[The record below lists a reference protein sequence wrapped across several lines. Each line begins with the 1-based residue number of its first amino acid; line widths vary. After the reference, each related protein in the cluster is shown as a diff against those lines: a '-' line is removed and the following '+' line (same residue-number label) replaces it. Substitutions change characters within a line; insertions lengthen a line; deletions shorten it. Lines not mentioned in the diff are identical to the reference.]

1 MKKKIL
7 LLSIILIS
15 SFVGISQGKKTNPFA
30 TAKPT
35 NAIEPYKILSSD
47 SIVEIRTD
55 LGNILV
61 RLYNETPKHRDN
73 FMKLAR
79 NKYFD
84 SLMFHRVIKEFM
96 IQGGDPESKRAQP
109 EQMLG
114 NGGPGYTIPAEINTK
129 YFHKKGALSAARL
142 GDEINPNKESSGSQF
157 YIVQGRTFTEN
168 DLKATEEGKIM
179 QIKRSLYN
187 QYLNHPDNIMLR
199 NKVIRL
205 QNENKIDSLNMI
217 NGVAINYVEEE
228 FKKQSVSK
236 FSEEQLKAYST
247 IGGAPHLDGGYTVF
261 GEVIEGLDVIDK
273 IAALETGSSDRPKT
287 DIRMFVTIP
296 SKKELKK
303 KK

>member
-15 SFVGISQGKKTNPFA
+15 CFVGISQEKNTNQLA
-30 TAKPT
+30 TVQPI
-35 NAIEPYKILSSD
+35 NAIEPYKILPND
-47 SIVEIRTD
+47 SIVAIKTD
-55 LGNILV
+55 LGNILI

-79 NKYFD
+79 SKYFD

-96 IQGGDPESKRAQP
+96 IQGGDPESKRAQ
-109 EQMLG
+109 QMLG

-168 DLKATEEGKIM
+168 DLKATEEGRNM
-179 QIKRSLYN
+179 QIKRGLYN
-187 QYLNHPDNIMLR
+187 QYLNHPENIALK
-199 NKVIRL
+199 NKIIQY

-217 NGVAINYVEEE
+217 NGAAINYVEEE
-228 FKKQSVSK
+228 FKKQSV
-236 FSEEQLKAYST
+236 
-247 IGGAPHLDGGYTVF
+247 
-261 GEVIEGLDVIDK
+261 
-273 IAALETGSSDRPKT
+273 
-287 DIRMFVTIP
+287 
-296 SKKELKK
+296 
-303 KK
+303 

>member
-7 LLSIILIS
+7 LLSIILVS
-15 SFVGISQGKKTNPFA
+15 SFVGISQEKKTNPFA

-96 IQGGDPESKRAQP
+96 IQGGDPESQRAQP

-179 QIKRSLYN
+179 QIKRTLYN

>member
-15 SFVGISQGKKTNPFA
+15 CFVGISQEKNTNQLA
-30 TAKPT
+30 TVKPI
-35 NAIEPYKILSSD
+35 NAIEPYKILPND
-47 SIVEIRTD
+47 SIVAIKTD
-55 LGNILV
+55 LGNILI

-79 NKYFD
+79 SKYFD

-168 DLKATEEGKIM
+168 DLKATEEGRNM

-187 QYLNHPDNIMLR
+187 QYLNHPENIALK
-199 NKVIRL
+199 NKIIQY

-217 NGVAINYVEEE
+217 NGAAINYVEEE

-273 IAALETGSSDRPKT
+273 IAAIETGNSDRPKT
-287 DIRMFVTIP
+287 DVRMYVTIP

>member
-15 SFVGISQGKKTNPFA
+15 CFVGISQEKNTNQLA
-30 TAKPT
+30 TVKPI
-35 NAIEPYKILSSD
+35 NAIEPYKILPND
-47 SIVEIRTD
+47 SIVAIKTD
-55 LGNILV
+55 LGNILI

-79 NKYFD
+79 SKYFD

-168 DLKATEEGKIM
+168 DLKATEEGRNM

-187 QYLNHPDNIMLR
+187 QYLNHPENIALK
-199 NKVIRL
+199 NKIIQY

-217 NGVAINYVEEE
+217 NGAAINYVEEE

-273 IAALETGSSDRPKT
+273 IAATETGNSDRPKT
-287 DIRMFVTIP
+287 DVRMYVTIP

>member
-1 MKKKIL
+1 MKKKFL

-15 SFVGISQGKKTNPFA
+15 CLAGISQEINTNPLP
-30 TAKPT
+30 TVKPI
-35 NAIEPYKILSSD
+35 NAIEPYKILPND
-47 SIVEIRTD
+47 SIVAIKTD
-55 LGNILV
+55 LGNILI

-79 NKYFD
+79 SKYFD

-142 GDEINPNKESSGSQF
+142 GDEINPNMESSGSQF

-168 DLKATEEGKIM
+168 DLKATEEGRNM

-187 QYLNHPDNIMLR
+187 QYLNHPENIALK
-199 NKVIRL
+199 NKIIQY
-205 QNENKIDSLNMI
+205 QNENKIDSLSMI
-217 NGVAINYVEEE
+217 NGAAVNYVEEE

-273 IAALETGSSDRPKT
+273 IAAIETGNSDRPKT
-287 DIRMFVTIP
+287 DVRMYVTIP

>member
-1 MKKKIL
+1 MKKKFL
-7 LLSIILIS
+7 LLSIILVS
-15 SFVGISQGKKTNPFA
+15 SFVGISQEKKTNPLA

-179 QIKRSLYN
+179 QIKRTLYN

>member
-15 SFVGISQGKKTNPFA
+15 CFVGISQEKNTNQLA
-30 TAKPT
+30 TVQPI
-35 NAIEPYKILSSD
+35 NAIEPYKILPND
-47 SIVEIRTD
+47 SIVAIKTD
-55 LGNILV
+55 LGNILI

-79 NKYFD
+79 SKYFD

-168 DLKATEEGKIM
+168 DLKATEEGRNM

-187 QYLNHPDNIMLR
+187 QYLNHPENIALK
-199 NKVIRL
+199 NKIIQY
-205 QNENKIDSLNMI
+205 QNENKIDSLSMI
-217 NGVAINYVEEE
+217 NGAAVNYVEEE

-247 IGGAPHLDGGYTVF
+247 IGGTPHLDGGYTVF

-273 IAALETGSSDRPKT
+273 IAAIETGNSDRPKT
-287 DIRMFVTIP
+287 DVRMYVTIP

>member
-7 LLSIILIS
+7 LLSIILIRC
-15 SFVGISQGKKTNPFA
+15 FVGISQEKNTNPLA
-30 TAKPT
+30 TAKPI
-35 NAIEPYKILSSD
+35 NAAEPYKILSSD
-47 SIVEIRTD
+47 SIIAIRTD
-55 LGNILV
+55 LGNILI

-79 NKYFD
+79 SKYFD

-157 YIVQGRTFTEN
+157 YIVQGRTFSEN

-187 QYLNHPDNIMLR
+187 QYLNHPENVVLR
-199 NKVIRL
+199 NKIIQY

-228 FKKQSVSK
+228 FKKQTVSK

-273 IAALETGSSDRPKT
+273 IAAVETGNSDRPKT
-287 DIRMFVTIP
+287 DVRMYVTIP
-296 SKKELKK
+296 SKKDLKK